1 MWASVVTASQLRL
14 ELHKFLDFYLPL
26 LTWIQILPFLDLP
39 YQHFMLT
46 KYIQYRWYF
55 CTFICRTIKNYSP
68 NHFWKYSSIKFN
80 ILRSKPCFI
89 LRESLTVFL
98 LAILNS
104 KNCPSNIWNDSSG
117 SINFILWNTSCLN
130 MEYRIFLIIRLGLF
144 STQAIFGRAY
154 FRVMLI
160 SEPCLFLKVTGKC
173 VTFIEMVVKC

>member
-1 MWASVVTASQLRL
+1 MQNLKYLGQKTKILIQKLLS
-14 ELHKFLDFYLPL
+14 ELKLNIP
-26 LTWIQILPFLDLP
+26 
-39 YQHFMLT
+39 
-46 KYIQYRWYF
+46 
-55 CTFICRTIKNYSP
+55 
-68 NHFWKYSSIKFN
+68 FN

-130 MEYRIFLIIRLGLF
+130 MEYRIFSIIRLGLF

-154 FRVMLI
+154 FWVMLI
-160 SEPCLFLKVTGKC
+160 FETFWTKQRLYFWRYFLSQRGQNWTLC
-173 VTFIEMVVKC
+173 IWSSQ